1 MKINFF
7 KYQGA
12 GNDFVIIDNRSGN
25 IRLTTAQVNFLC
37 DRRFG
42 IGADGLMLVA
52 QAEGYDYRMVYFNA
66 DGHEST
72 MCGNGGRCMAAF
84 TYHAGL
90 AGTEQFFTAVDGA
103 HKANILSGDLVSLEM
118 QDVTHITIEEDA
130 TILNTGSPH
139 FVQFVADV
147 AAIDVYKEGKAIRNR
162 DQFQPKGINVNF
174 VMATP
179 SGLKIRTYERG
190 VEAETLA
197 CGTGVTAAA
206 IASAAD
212 KTGKLIIP
220 VEAMGG
226 MLEVSFEKK
235 DAQQA
240 TNIWL
245 KGPAKMVFSGTI
257 EI

>member
-12 GNDFVIIDNRSGN
+12 GNDFIILDNRSGE
-25 IRLTTAQVNFLC
+25 IQLTTAQVNFLC

-42 IGADGLMLVA
+42 VGADGLMLVE
-52 QAEGYDYRMVYFNA
+52 QAGGYDYRMVYFNA
-66 DGHEST
+66 DGNEST
-72 MCGNGGRCMAAF
+72 MCGNGGRCIAAF
-84 TYHAGL
+84 THHKGL
-90 AGTEQFFTAVDGA
+90 AGAEQYFVAVDGP
-103 HKANILSGDLVSLEM
+103 HKANILSTDMVSLQM
-118 QDVTHITIEEDA
+118 QDVARIETADGA

-139 FVQFVADV
+139 FVQFVEDV

-162 DQFQPKGINVNF
+162 EQFQPKGINVNF
-174 VMATP
+174 VMATG
-179 SGLKIRTYERG
+179 SGLKVRTYERG
-190 VEAETLA
+190 VEDETLA

-206 IASAAD
+206 IASAAG
-212 KTGKLIIP
+212 KTGQMTIP

-226 MLEVSFEKK
+226 MLEVSFEKTE
-235 DAQQA
+235 DQQVQ
-240 TNIWL
+240 NIWL

>member
-25 IRLTTAQVNFLC
+25 IQLTTAQVNFLC

-42 IGADGLMLVA
+42 IGADGLMLVE

-66 DGHEST
+66 DGNEST
-72 MCGNGGRCMAAF
+72 MCGNGGRCIAAF
-84 TYHAGL
+84 THHAGM
-90 AGTEQFFTAVDGA
+90 AGGEQFFVAVDGP
-103 HKANILSGDLVSLEM
+103 HKANILSEDVVSLQM
-118 QDVTHITIEEDA
+118 QDVSQIEIAQDA

-147 AAIDVYKEGKAIRNR
+147 ATIDVYKEGKAIRNR
-162 DQFQPKGINVNF
+162 AQFQPKGINVNF
-174 VMATP
+174 VMATDT
-179 SGLKIRTYERG
+179 GLKVRTYERG
-190 VEAETLA
+190 VEDETLA
-197 CGTGVTAAA
+197 CGTGVTAVA

-212 KTGKLIIP
+212 KTGQMTIP

-226 MLEVSFEKK
+226 MLEVSFEKT
-235 DAQQA
+235 DAQHA
-240 TNIWL
+240 HNIWL

>member
-42 IGADGLMLVA
+42 IGADGLMLVE

-66 DGHEST
+66 DGNEST
-72 MCGNGGRCMAAF
+72 MCGNGGRCIAAF
-84 TYHAGL
+84 TRHNGI
-90 AGTEQFFTAVDGA
+90 AGTAQSFVAVDGG

-118 QDVTHITIEEDA
+118 QEVTSIEKEADA

-139 FVQFVADV
+139 FVQFVEDV
-147 AAIDVYKEGKAIRNR
+147 THIDVYKEGKAIRNR
-162 DQFQPKGINVNF
+162 EQFQPKGINVNF
-174 VMATP
+174 VMATET
-179 SGLKIRTYERG
+179 GLKIRTYERG

-206 IASAAD
+206 IASAAG
-212 KTGKLIIP
+212 KTGRMTIP

-226 MLEVSFEKK
+226 MLEVSFEKT
-235 DAQQA
+235 DAQHA
-240 TNIWL
+240 IDIWL